1 MTTER
6 GNRYR
11 RGRGGGRT
19 EPGLG
24 RMLLISLGGHL
35 LLTLLIL
42 FSLRGHYR
50 PAATEAYRVDLVALP
65 VASPRAGRPDAVVA
79 EKSAPAPRPTPPAKA
94 APPVAKPATLPGKG
108 AKKTPTAKAGSMLP
122 ATDGDYDAAQDRI
135 ARLRRLQE
143 IEETKAKIAAMHA
156 ADTRQKSTTTAPAG
170 VTDGKGSE
178 LGASYNAYIHKSV
191 QEAWVLS
198 RYQVSNLD
206 REAVVELTFNAKGTL
221 SGYRVLKG
229 SGDERFDDSVRRA
242 VLNLVQLPTAPGRAF
257 TTTVRFNLKEL
268 LER

>member
-1 MTTER
+1 
-6 GNRYR
+6 
-11 RGRGGGRT
+11 
-19 EPGLG
+19 
-24 RMLLISLGGHL
+24 MLLISLAGHL
-35 LLTLLIL
+35 LLTLLFL

-50 PAATEAYRVDLVALP
+50 PPATEAYRVDLVALP

-79 EKSAPAPRPTPPAKA
+79 EKPAPAPRPAPPAKA
-94 APPVAKPATLPGKG
+94 APSVAKPTPLPGKG
-108 AKKTPTAKAGSMLP
+108 AKKSPTAKSGPLLP
-122 ATDGDYDAAQDRI
+122 AADGDYDAAQDRI
-135 ARLRRLQE
+135 ERLRRRQE
-143 IEETKAKIAAMHA
+143 IADLQARITAMQVA
-156 ADTRQKSTTTAPAG
+156 ERQRKSSATAPAG